1 MPSPLLRSS
10 GLQPTGLD
18 ADGRV
23 PGSEVEDLSPASQSH
38 GAGAPGVAFPM
49 QEEEWARWMRASLE
63 GDSAAYRRLLTELTP
78 HIRAMARRHSRRFG
92 TIGNEMEDMVQEV
105 LLTLHLKRGT
115 WDQSRPLGPWLS
127 AIVRNKLVDILR
139 QRGRHV
145 TVPLEDVNEGLAAPE
160 EQDNL
165 QAYDIDRM
173 IDQLKGS
180 QKEIVRSISVEGSSV
195 RETADRLNMTEG
207 AVRVAL
213 HRALQ
218 ALAAAYRG
226 LV

>member
-1 MPSPLLRSS
+1 
-10 GLQPTGLD
+10 
-18 ADGRV
+18 
-23 PGSEVEDLSPASQSH
+23 
-38 GAGAPGVAFPM
+38 
-49 QEEEWARWMRASLE
+49 
-63 GDSAAYRRLLTELTP
+63 
-78 HIRAMARRHSRRFG
+78 
-92 TIGNEMEDMVQEV
+92 MEDMVQEV

-180 QKEIVRSISVEGSSV
+180 QKEIVRSISIEGSSV